1 MTFWSPES
9 SARYRRGTVSK
20 YWWSIEVL
28 DGAFSAEQWRAAH
41 AAALIEASITNGGCD
56 WDWQRHSWGVIFEI
70 AFRDADAWH
79 AFRRL
84 PAVTAALDAVPDPV
98 NGLMIY
104 QGRGGSSASS
114 DPRRPLPRAGAG
126 TAEIPREPEPVIVAH
141 LG

>member
-1 MTFWSPES
+1 
-9 SARYRRGTVSK
+9 VSK

-41 AAALIEASITNGGCD
+41 AAALIEASITHGACD

-70 AFRDADAWH
+70 AFRDSDDWAV
-79 AFRRL
+79 FRRL
-84 PAVTAALDAVPDPV
+84 PAVTAALDAVPDPI

-104 QGRGGSSASS
+104 EGRGGNSASGH
-114 DPRRPLPRAGAG
+114 PRRPFPRAGVGA
-126 TAEIPREPEPVIVAH
+126 TAIPQEPNPILVAR

>member
-1 MTFWSPES
+1 ME
-9 SARYRRGTVSK
+9 K
-20 YWWSIEVL
+20 HWWSIEVL

-41 AAALIEASITNGGCD
+41 GAALIEASITHGACD

-70 AFRDADAWH
+70 AFRDSDAWYN
-79 AFRRL
+79 FRRL

-104 QGRGGSSASS
+104 PGRGGSSASG
-114 DPRRPLPRAGAG
+114 DPRRPFPRAGAG
-126 TAEIPREPEPVIVAH
+126 AAPIPQEPTPVIVAR